1 MLLVE
6 WWPFPHQHNVELP
19 ARDRKVQ
26 HRGNAEYYRNTR
38 NGNFFTQ
45 EYLMGEPENL
55 LKGKTAV
62 EKLLIVLK
70 YIPMFSLTA
79 FFRVGAGV
87 PKVTATVDLVFV
99 CGEKSQMSG
108 FFYFRTSQVM
118 GPFSNSF
125 TPFSPGFFFF
135 IVWIW
140 WKMHGFHFNS
150 TN

>member
-6 WWPFPHQHNVELP
+6 WWPVQHQHNVELP

-26 HRGNAEYYRNTR
+26 HRGNISLWKIQEILHLQIYNS
-38 NGNFFTQ
+38 FIQ

-79 FFRVGAGV
+79 FFRVGTGV
-87 PKVTATVDLVFV
+87 PKVAVTLYIFGICLTR
-99 CGEKSQMSG
+99 KSQISG
-108 FFYFRTSQVM
+108 TLLLLHFQVM

-140 WKMHGFHFNS
+140 
-150 TN
+150 

>member
-1 MLLVE
+1 
-6 WWPFPHQHNVELP
+6 
-19 ARDRKVQ
+19 
-26 HRGNAEYYRNTR
+26 
-38 NGNFFTQ
+38 
-45 EYLMGEPENL
+45 MGDPENL

-79 FFRVGAGV
+79 FFRVGTGV
-87 PKVTATVDLVFV
+87 PKVAVTLYIFGICLTR
-99 CGEKSQMSG
+99 KSQISG
-108 FFYFRTSQVM
+108 TLLLLHFQVM

-140 WKMHGFHFNS
+140 
-150 TN
+150 